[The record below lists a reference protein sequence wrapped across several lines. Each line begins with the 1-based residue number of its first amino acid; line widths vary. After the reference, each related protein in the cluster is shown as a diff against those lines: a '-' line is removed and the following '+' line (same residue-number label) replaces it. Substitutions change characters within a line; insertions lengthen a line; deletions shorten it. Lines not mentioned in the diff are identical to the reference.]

1 MADSVGKIQ
10 LDLEI
15 TPNSIAQQISA
26 VSRAFASGMQRSFSQ
41 MKNFTRGTFSDMAR
55 QMRSVVSR
63 ETPVPDD
70 TTMKIESLVE
80 QMENASNQADHF
92 RQKLKD
98 LQNSYNQLTA
108 REKQGTFGQKLREE
122 ILRTE
127 ERMLRYGEK
136 SDKLR
141 MEIEKLEQSTRQLE
155 RSTGRTGRATERA
168 SRGFTRV
175 GESARRAQGPVT
187 GFANTLHRALM
198 RVLRQVFI
206 FAVLYKAIRGMIEYT
221 GAALKTNQAFMHSL
235 NQVKTNLQ
243 VAFMPIYQAILP
255 ALNTLM
261 AWLAKAT
268 AYIASFVSALFGK
281 TYKQSFQA
289 AKGLEAAKKSLE
301 GTGKAAK
308 KAAGSL
314 APFDELNILSEPDDG
329 DGGDDGSSGLVAPSV
344 DTSAIDSE
352 MQTLADRVKSVFAT
366 LWQPFKAAWENE
378 GANTISAAKYAL
390 GGIWELV
397 KEIGKSFA
405 IVWTGGTGQAILETF
420 LRILQQILG
429 LIGDIGFT
437 FANAWAE
444 SGRGTA
450 IIQGI
455 ANVFSHLLELVEHI
469 GESLRNVW
477 GEIGPTV
484 AAVFL
489 DIINATVDVLENLA
503 EKLLYVW
510 DHGGQRLFESL
521 VKLGAKILQ
530 IAGEI
535 YTGFVA
541 PFVTW
546 FVDMIAPVVAS
557 ILDSLAP
564 LLDKLAEKLLYV
576 WNNGGKVLFENL
588 VRVIKAI
595 ISIALPFIELIITK
609 VLAPLVIW
617 ILDKIAPA
625 LSWLLDK
632 VGWILGK
639 IAGFFEWLYDTL
651 VGHSIIP
658 DLINAIK
665 TWFENLVGW
674 VTAPVKKLVDGVVNF
689 CQQLYDKAKAIFNE
703 VKNIITT
710 IFNTVKTTAL
720 NIWNSI
726 KNTLSGVWNGLKTTA
741 TTIFNGVKNAITGA
755 FNTVKTTVLNIWNTI
770 VSKVTGAFNTIYSKA
785 KDIFGK
791 IKSFISGV
799 CNSVK
804 SFFHNMVN
812 GVIRALN
819 GMIGGLNKLKFN
831 VPSWVPGL
839 GGKKFGFNLQEIPY
853 LARGGI
859 VDQPTLA
866 MIGEKRKKEAV
877 VPLEDTS
884 FVDKLAE
891 AVANAVLAAMQ
902 FSGGQEPS
910 TSESKELIIEID
922 GVKLARVLLPKTNA
936 ELRRRGAKPI
946 LQPV

>member
-41 MKNFTRGTFSDMAR
+41 VKNFAKSTFGDMAR
-55 QMRSVVSR
+55 QMRSVMSG
-63 ETPVPDD
+63 ESPVPDD
-70 TTMKIESLVE
+70 AAIKIQSLGE

-98 LQNSYNQLTA
+98 LQNSYDQLTA

-127 ERMLRYGEK
+127 ERMLRYAEK

-141 MEIEKLEQSTRQLE
+141 LEIEKLEQSTRQLE
-155 RSTGRTGRATERA
+155 RSTGRAGRATERA
-168 SRGFTRV
+168 SRGFTRA
-175 GESARRAQGPVT
+175 GESARRAQGPVA
-187 GFANTLHRALM
+187 GFANVLHRSLM

-206 FAVLYKAIRGMIEYT
+206 FAVLYKAIRGMIDHL
-221 GAALKTNQAFMHSL
+221 GSALRTNEAFVNSL

-243 VAFMPIYQAILP
+243 VAFMPIYQAVLP
-255 ALNTLM
+255 ALNTFM

-268 AYIASFVSALFGK
+268 AYIASFTSALFGK

-289 AKGLEAAKKSLE
+289 AKGLNAAKKSLE

-308 KAAGSL
+308 KTLGVLAG
-314 APFDELNILSEPDDG
+314 FDEINLLADPNAGADTGGPD
-329 DGGDDGSSGLVAPSV
+329 LVAPPV
-344 DTSAIDSE
+344 DMTPIDAE
-352 MQTLADRVKSVFAT
+352 MQGLVERIKAMLAT
-366 LWQPFKAAWENE
+366 LFQPVKAAWENE
-378 GANTISAAKYAL
+378 GAATIAAARYAL
-390 GGIWELV
+390 EGIWALA

-444 SGRGTA
+444 GGRGTA

-455 ANVFSHLLELVEHI
+455 ANVFLHLLELVEHI

-510 DHGGQRLFESL
+510 DHGGQHLFESL
-521 VKLGAKILQ
+521 IKLGAKIFEL
-530 IAGEI
+530 AGYI
-535 YTGFVA
+535 YTNFVV
-541 PFVTW
+541 PFINW
-546 FVDMIAPVVAS
+546 FIDMIAPAIAEV
-557 ILDSLAP
+557 LDWAGW
-564 LLDKLAEKLLYV
+564 LLDK
-576 WNNGGKVLFENL
+576 
-588 VRVIKAI
+588 
-595 ISIALPFIELIITK
+595 FIELIDWLMGDGKPVLDTIVTVLGSMAIAFGIVKLAIALYTGVMTIATAVTSAFGAVMAFITSPIGIVTV
-609 VLAPLVIW
+609 VLGALIAIG
-617 ILDKIAPA
+617 ILLYKNWDKICA
-625 LSWLLDK
+625 WL
-632 VGWILGK
+632 
-639 IAGFFEWLYDTL
+639 
-651 VGHSIIP
+651 
-658 DLINAIK
+658 
-665 TWFENLVGW
+665 
-674 VTAPVKKLVDGVVNF
+674 KKLWEGIKDVAVSVFNKIKDG
-689 CQQLYDKAKAIFNE
+689 
-703 VKNIITT
+703 ITNA
-710 IFNTVKTTAL
+710 FNTVKTTIT

-726 KNTLSGVWNGLKTTA
+726 KNTLSSVWNGIKSTA
-741 TTIFNGVKNAITGA
+741 SNIYNGVKNAITGA

-770 VSKVTGAFNTIYSKA
+770 TSKVTGAFNTIYNKA

-791 IKSFISGV
+791 VKSFISGV
-799 CNSVK
+799 CDSIK
-804 SFFHNMVN
+804 GFFKNMVN
-812 GVIRALN
+812 GAIRALN
-819 GMIGGLNKLKFN
+819 GMIGGLNKLKFD
-831 VPSWVPGL
+831 VPDWVPGL
-839 GGKKFGFNLQEIPY
+839 GGKKFGFNLQKIPY

-902 FSGGQEPS
+902 FMGGQGQDS
-910 TSESKELIIEID
+910 SEGRELILEID
-922 GVKLARVLLPKTNA
+922 GVKLARILLPKTDA
-936 ELRRRGAKPI
+936 ELRRRGARSI

>member
-55 QMRSVVSR
+55 QMRSAMSGGSPVS
-63 ETPVPDD
+63 DD
-70 TTMKIESLVE
+70 AAMAIQNLGD
-80 QMENASNQADHF
+80 QMDNASNQAEHY

-98 LQNSYNQLTA
+98 LQRSYDQLTA
-108 REKQGTFGQKLREE
+108 REQQGTYGQKLREE

-127 ERMLRYGEK
+127 ERMLRFGEK

-141 MEIEKLEQSTRQLE
+141 LEIEKLEQSTGQLE
-155 RSTGRTGRATERA
+155 KSTGRAGRATEKA
-168 SRGFTRV
+168 SRGFARA
-175 GESARRAQGPVT
+175 GESAHRARGPIA
-187 GFANTLHRALM
+187 GFATSMNRAFT
-198 RVLRQVFI
+198 RVLRQVFV
-206 FAVLYKAIRGMIEYT
+206 FAVLYKAIRGMTSYM
-221 GAALKTNQAFMHSL
+221 GDALNTNQAFVNSL

-255 ALNTLM
+255 ALNTFM

-268 AYIASFVSALFGK
+268 AYIASFTSALFGK

-455 ANVFSHLLELVEHI
+455 ANVFLHLLELVERI
-469 GESLRNVW
+469 GISLRNVW

-510 DHGGQRLFESL
+510 DHGGQHLFEGL
-521 VKLGAKILQ
+521 IRLGAKIFEL
-530 IAGEI
+530 AGYI
-535 YTGFVA
+535 YTNFVV
-541 PFVTW
+541 PFVNW
-546 FVDMIAPVVAS
+546 FLEMIAPAIAEV
-557 ILDSLAP
+557 LDWA
-564 LLDKLAEKLLYV
+564 
-576 WNNGGKVLFENL
+576 G
-588 VRVIKAI
+588 
-595 ISIALPFIELIITK
+595 
-609 VLAPLVIW
+609 
-617 ILDKIAPA
+617 
-625 LSWLLDK
+625 WLLDK
-632 VGWILGK
+632 FVELIDWLMGDGKPVLDTIVTVLGSMAIAFGIVKLAIALYTGVMTVATAVTSAFGAVMAFITSPIGIVTVVLGTLIATGILLYKNWDK
-639 IAGFFEWLYDTL
+639 ICAWLKSLWEGIKDVAVSVFNKIKDGIT
-651 VGHSIIP
+651 
-658 DLINAIK
+658 NA
-665 TWFENLVGW
+665 
-674 VTAPVKKLVDGVVNF
+674 
-689 CQQLYDKAKAIFNE
+689 
-703 VKNIITT
+703 
-710 IFNTVKTTAL
+710 FNTVKTTIT

-741 TTIFNGVKNAITGA
+741 TTVFNGVKNTITGA

-770 VSKVTGAFNTIYSKA
+770 TSKVTGAFNTIYNKA

-791 IKSFISGV
+791 VKSFISGV
-799 CNSVK
+799 CDSVK
-804 SFFHNMVN
+804 GFFRNMIN

-819 GMIGGLNKLKFN
+819 GMIGGLNKLKFD
-831 VPSWVPGL
+831 VPDWVPGL
-839 GGKKFGFNLQEIPY
+839 GGKKFGFNLQKIPY
-853 LARGGI
+853 LARGAI
-859 VDQPTLA
+859 IEQPTLA
-866 MIGEKRKKEAV
+866 MIGERHKKEAV
-877 VPLEDTS
+877 VPLENTA
-884 FVDKLAE
+884 FVDKLAA

-902 FSGGQEPS
+902 FMGGQGQDS
-910 TSESKELIIEID
+910 SEGRELILEID
-922 GVKLARVLLPKTNA
+922 GVKLARILLPKTDA
-936 ELRRRGAKPI
+936 ELRRRGARSI

>member
-41 MKNFTRGTFSDMAR
+41 MKNFAKSTFGDMAR
-55 QMRSVVSR
+55 QMRSVMSG
-63 ETPVPDD
+63 ESPVPDD
-70 TTMKIESLVE
+70 AAIKIQSLGE

-187 GFANTLHRALM
+187 GFANTLYRALM

-221 GAALKTNQAFMHSL
+221 GAALKTNQAFMRSL

-255 ALNTLM
+255 ALNTFM

-268 AYIASFVSALFGK
+268 AYIASFTSALFGK
-281 TYKQSFQA
+281 TYKQSFLA
-289 AKGLEAAKKSLE
+289 AKGLNAAKKSLE

-308 KAAGSL
+308 KTLGVLAG
-314 APFDELNILSEPDDG
+314 FDEINLLADPNAGADTGGPD
-329 DGGDDGSSGLVAPSV
+329 LVAPPV
-344 DTSAIDSE
+344 DMTPIDEE
-352 MQTLADRVKSVFAT
+352 MQGLAGRIKAILAALF
-366 LWQPFKAAWENE
+366 QPVKAAWENE
-378 GANTISAAKYAL
+378 GAATIAAARYAL
-390 GGIWELV
+390 EGIWALV

-444 SGRGTA
+444 GGRGTA

-455 ANVFSHLLELVEHI
+455 ANVFLHLLELVEHI

-510 DHGGQRLFESL
+510 DHGGQHLFEGL
-521 VKLGAKILQ
+521 IRLGAKIFEL
-530 IAGEI
+530 AGYI
-535 YTGFVA
+535 YTNFIV
-541 PFVTW
+541 PFVNW
-546 FVDMIAPVVAS
+546 FIDMIAPAIAEV
-557 ILDSLAP
+557 LDWA
-564 LLDKLAEKLLYV
+564 
-576 WNNGGKVLFENL
+576 G
-588 VRVIKAI
+588 
-595 ISIALPFIELIITK
+595 
-609 VLAPLVIW
+609 
-617 ILDKIAPA
+617 
-625 LSWLLDK
+625 WLLDK
-632 VGWILGK
+632 FVELIDWLMGDGKPVLDTIVTILGSMAMAFGIVKLAIALYTGVMTVATAVTSAFGAVMAFITSPIGIVTVVLGILIATGILLYKNWDK
-639 IAGFFEWLYDTL
+639 ICAWLKSLWEGIKDVAVSVFNKIKDGIT
-651 VGHSIIP
+651 
-658 DLINAIK
+658 NA
-665 TWFENLVGW
+665 
-674 VTAPVKKLVDGVVNF
+674 
-689 CQQLYDKAKAIFNE
+689 
-703 VKNIITT
+703 
-710 IFNTVKTTAL
+710 FNTVKTTIT

-726 KNTLSGVWNGLKTTA
+726 KNTLSSVWNGIKSTA
-741 TTIFNGVKNAITGA
+741 SNIYNGVKDTITGA

-799 CNSVK
+799 CDSVK
-804 SFFHNMVN
+804 GFFRNMIN

-819 GMIGGLNKLKFN
+819 GMIGGLNKLKFD
-831 VPSWVPGL
+831 VPDWVPGL
-839 GGKKFGFNLQEIPY
+839 GGKKFGFNLQKIPY
-853 LARGGI
+853 LARGAI
-859 VDQPTLA
+859 IEQPTLA
-866 MIGEKRKKEAV
+866 MIGERHKKEAV
-877 VPLEDTS
+877 VPLENTA
-884 FVDKLAE
+884 FVDKLAA

-922 GVKLARVLLPKTNA
+922 GVKLARVLLPKTDA